1 MARELE
7 EETGYHSDN
16 LEWLVS
22 TNSWLAFT
30 NELVEIF
37 VARDLVPT
45 QQRFDEEES
54 IELEEYTI
62 EELKDMIFK
71 GEIKDS
77 KTVAGLLAYALK
89 YE

>member
-1 MARELE
+1 V
-7 EETGYHSDN
+7 D
-16 LEWLVS
+16 
-22 TNSWLAFT
+22 
-30 NELVEIF
+30 IF
-37 VARDLVPT
+37 VAKDLIKTT
-45 QQRFDEEES
+45 QHLDEEES